1 MITRVI
7 YSMQLV
13 SVDNSERLLDPSL
26 DAVGRMCVELD
37 GNALTAVSVF
47 EKPKK
52 QLRHDKI
59 DSW

>member
-1 MITRVI
+1 
-7 YSMQLV
+7 MQLV
-13 SVDNSERLLDPSL
+13 SVDNSERLLDHSL

-52 QLRHDKI
+52 QLRHDQI